1 MFTARH
7 TVISLLAAAALLAG
21 ASAAGASSP
30 RFESPTSSLAGTTTP
45 RQDLRGEQARD
56 AARADQIAAQMRA
69 FKPAPLMASKPAPSP
84 APSDN
89 TPWAIIGISLF
100 AALVAVGG
108 AVMYVRA
115 PRRNT
120 LARS

>member
-1 MFTARH
+1 VSTTRSTFIA
-7 TVISLLAAAALLAG
+7 LLAAAALLVGAAT
-21 ASAAGASSP
+21 ASARPLYDA
-30 RFESPTSSLAGTTTP
+30 PTSSLAGTTTP
-45 RQDLRGEQARD
+45 QQDLRGEHARD
-56 AARADQIAAQMRA
+56 AANARQIAAQMRNFEPA
-69 FKPAPLMASKPAPSP
+69 PLVTPKPAPAPV
-84 APSDN
+84 PSDD

-108 AVMYVRA
+108 VVMYVRL

>member
-1 MFTARH
+1 VLITRR
-7 TVISLLAAAALLAG
+7 TVISVLTAAALLVG
-21 ASAAGASSP
+21 GTTASAQSRGDA
-30 RFESPTSSLAGTTTP
+30 PTSSLAGTTTP

-56 AARADQIAAQMRA
+56 AARADEIAAQMRA
-69 FKPAPLMASKPAPSP
+69 FTPAPLVAAKPAPAPAAS
-84 APSDN
+84 DG

-115 PRRNT
+115 PHRNT